1 MISSISLK
9 TLIGVDITLETY
21 VSGNSARVF
30 KTVIFPFMDK
40 LRCFHILRVDFRSS
54 NFGWKLCM

>member
-9 TLIGVDITLETY
+9 TLIGVDITLESY
-21 VSGNSARVF
+21 FSGDSVRVF
-30 KTVIFPFMDK
+30 KTVIFPFMNK
-40 LRCFHILRVDFRSS
+40 LHCFHILRVDFRIS

>member
-9 TLIGVDITLETY
+9 TLISIDITLETY
-21 VSGNSARVF
+21 VSGDSARLF
-30 KTVIFPFMDK
+30 RTVIFPFIDK
-40 LRCFHILRVDFRSS
+40 LRCFHILRVGFRII